1 MTDRNS
7 SGRCA
12 MRSKRRTE
20 RRRIG
25 GGLLGLLLVAA
36 TGAFGAEAPTG
47 SVVLNGPEPL
57 PPEAEAA
64 HLDAVDD
71 QHREVWLD
79 EAIFTEITPVTEPEL
94 GIRLPA
100 DQDH

>member
-1 MTDRNS
+1 
-7 SGRCA
+7 
-12 MRSKRRTE
+12 MRSKRRT
-20 RRRIG
+20 IG
-25 GGLLGLLLVAA
+25 GGLLGLLLLVAS
-36 TGAFGAEAPTG
+36 TAFGAEAPVSAG
-47 SVVLNGPEPL
+47 STPLIAPEPL

-71 QHREVWLD
+71 QRREVWLD